1 MDSIDVKI
9 KSAPVVTPKKP
20 AEIRPDLS
28 KPIEVKEEMEVVLN
42 GKRCMLAVDP
52 DTGKLTAYPLLPP
65 EGTWQ
70 LILINIHS
78 SLFIKLRE

>member
-1 MDSIDVKI
+1 MGSIDVKI

-52 DTGKLTAYPLLPP
+52 GTGKLTAYPLLPP
-65 EGTWQ
+65 EGTLQ
-70 LILINIHS
+70 HILIF
-78 SLFIKLRE
+78 LKL